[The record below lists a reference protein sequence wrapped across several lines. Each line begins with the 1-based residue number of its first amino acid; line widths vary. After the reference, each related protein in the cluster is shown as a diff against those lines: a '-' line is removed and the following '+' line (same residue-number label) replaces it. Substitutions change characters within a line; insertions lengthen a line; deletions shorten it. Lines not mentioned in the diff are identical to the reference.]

1 MTRTPAGSQ
10 NRGVPRRLLLLAL
23 GLLLPLAVLAEEP
36 YRFGPGDRL
45 KVLVLGQPELG
56 GELTVSVDGSVE
68 MPFLGPVPASGRS
81 AAELAAQLEALL
93 ADGYLKR
100 PQVSVSLVES
110 QRERVFVAGE
120 VQRPGP
126 YPLKPGRS
134 LRGLLGEL
142 GGLTDNA
149 GHEVLVVRAA
159 SGPGGAEPA
168 ADGLPPGTPP
178 GSQVL
183 HVSLRDL
190 LSGLPESD
198 LVLEPGDRVYFPRAA
213 QVYVTGQAVRPGA
226 YRYEEGL
233 TVHRLLALAGGPN
246 ERGSSKVRLVRL
258 VAGRREERRALP
270 NDAVEPEDTLV
281 VPERFF

>member
-1 MTRTPAGSQ
+1 ML
-10 NRGVPRRLLLLAL
+10 RRLLLLAL
-23 GLLLPLAVLAEEP
+23 GLLPLASSAEEP
-36 YRFGPGDRL
+36 YRFGAGDRL
-45 KVLVLGQPELG
+45 KVLVLGQAEPG
-56 GELTVSVDGSVE
+56 GELAVGPDGRVE
-68 MPFLGPVPASGRS
+68 MPFLGPVPAAGLS
-81 AAELAAQLEALL
+81 AAELAARLEALL

-100 PQVSVSLVES
+100 PQVSVSLIES

-126 YPLKPGRS
+126 YPLTSGRS

-142 GGLTDNA
+142 GGLTENA
-149 GHEVLVVRAA
+149 GHEVLVVRA
-159 SGPGGAEPA
+159 GTGAAEAAPA
-168 ADGLPPGTPP
+168 GLPPGTPP

-198 LVLEPGDRVYFPRAA
+198 LALQPGDRVYFPRAA

-258 VAGRREERRALP
+258 VAGRREERRAQP
-270 NDAVEPEDTLV
+270 NDPVESEDTLV